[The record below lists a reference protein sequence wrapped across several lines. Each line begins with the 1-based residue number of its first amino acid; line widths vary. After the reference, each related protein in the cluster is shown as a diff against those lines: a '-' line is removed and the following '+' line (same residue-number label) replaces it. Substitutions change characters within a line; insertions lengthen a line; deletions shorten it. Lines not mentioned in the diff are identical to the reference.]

1 MDIEI
6 DMENEEIDVRRIIFE
21 EEIKLILQ
29 NYNISNRQF

>member
-29 NYNISNRQF
+29 NYTINNRQF

>member
-29 NYNISNRQF
+29 NYTINSRQF